1 MKAGARREAMK
12 YVLTI
17 AGSDSSGGAGI
28 QADIKTITSI
38 GCHALTVVS
47 AVTAQNSIEVKGIYP
62 VPASFVARQI
72 EAVMADV
79 VPDAVKLGMILTSS
93 AVKAVAR
100 VIGKYGARDLVID
113 PVFKSS
119 TGRNLLEPDA
129 VSLLRNVL
137 FPLAR
142 VVTPNMQEAEVLTGA
157 DVRNL
162 KEMEEASRLIN
173 GFGPAVVVKGGHL
186 RGESVDILFDGKK
199 TYYFRGTR
207 LRGPHTHGTGCVFS
221 SALASFLALGCS
233 LEKATEKAHDFVREA
248 IKKAYPCGVGAG
260 PVNPAGI

>member
-1 MKAGARREAMK
+1 MK

-47 AVTAQNSIEVKGIYP
+47 AVTAQNSLEVKGVYP
-62 VPASFVARQI
+62 VPASFVARQF
-72 EAVMADV
+72 EAVMADI

-93 AVKAVAR
+93 AIKAVAR
-100 VIGKYGARDLVID
+100 LIGKYGVRALVID
-113 PVFKSS
+113 PVLKSS
-119 TGRNLLEPDA
+119 TGSNLLEPEA
-129 VSLLRNVL
+129 AGVLVNIL

-142 VVTPNMQEAEVLTGA
+142 VVTPNLHEAEVLTGMK
-157 DVRNL
+157 VRNL
-162 KEMEEASRLIN
+162 KEMEEASRVIN
-173 GFGPAVVVKGGHL
+173 ASGPAVIIKGGHL

-207 LRGPHTHGTGCVFS
+207 LKSPHTHGTGCVFS
-221 SALASFLALGCS
+221 SALASFLALDCS
-233 LEKATEKAHDFVREA
+233 LERATRKAHDFVRAA
-248 IKKAYPCGVGAG
+248 IKTAYPCGTGAG